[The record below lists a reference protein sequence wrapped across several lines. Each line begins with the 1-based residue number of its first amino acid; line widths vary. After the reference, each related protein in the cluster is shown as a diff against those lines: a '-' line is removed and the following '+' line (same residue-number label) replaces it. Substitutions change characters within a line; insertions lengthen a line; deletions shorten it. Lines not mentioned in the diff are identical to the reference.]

1 MLYTYIRNLSDMN
14 TFKPLTS
21 SQQIPFINVGKAVEP
36 LIDKFGRRF
45 EYLRLSITD
54 VCNFSCQYCLPNGYQ
69 CDTPRDFMSTGE
81 LNMIVQAFAKMGT
94 KKVRITGG
102 EPSLRNDLTKIIE
115 QTAHVPGIEQVA
127 ITTNGYKLERDLQN
141 WVDAGLTSLNVSIDS
156 LDPRQFEQITG
167 DSRLESILKG
177 IDMAVELGLQVKVNA
192 VLLKEFSDTQLSL
205 FFDYVKTNNL
215 TLRFIELMQTG
226 DNEEF
231 FNAQHVSGQSIE
243 DKLVD
248 LGWTKKQKAE
258 WAGPAKVYRH
268 DGYKGRIGLIMPY
281 SKDFCADCNRLR
293 ISALGKLHLCLFAEK
308 GIAVRDL
315 VAKSIAQNDPSV
327 LISQIQNLLGQK
339 EATHYLDAGYT
350 GATQHLAMLG
360 G

>member
-1 MLYTYIRNLSDMN
+1 MN
-14 TFKPLTS
+14 TYTTRPL
-21 SQQIPFINVGKAVEP
+21 SQLIPVKNVGEQDVP
-36 LIDKFGRRF
+36 LVDKFGRRF

-54 VCNFSCQYCLPNGYQ
+54 VCNFSCQYCLPDGYQ
-69 CDTPRDFMSTGE
+69 CDTPRNFMSAEE
-81 LNMIVQAFAKMGT
+81 LNMVVRAFAKMGT

-102 EPSLRNDLTKIIE
+102 EPSLRSDLVDIIE
-115 QTAHVPGIEQVA
+115 QTAKVPGIEQVA
-127 ITTNGYKLERDLQN
+127 ITTNGYKLEKDLKS

-167 DSRLESILKG
+167 DSRLQSILKG
-177 IDMAVELGLQVKVNA
+177 VEQAVELGLQVKVNA
-192 VLLKEFSDTQLSL
+192 VLLNEFSDTQLSL
-205 FFDYVKTNNL
+205 FFNYVKSHNI

-226 DNEEF
+226 DNEAF
-231 FNAQHVSGQSIE
+231 FKAQHVSGERIE
-243 DKLVD
+243 NKLRS
-248 LGWTKKQKAE
+248 LGWQQKTKAQ

-268 DGYKGRIGLIMPY
+268 DDFVGRIGLIMPY

-308 GIAVRDL
+308 GIELRALIQQSIKEDQPSLL
-315 VAKSIAQNDPSV
+315 VSE
-327 LISQIQNLLGQK
+327 IQALLGHK
-339 EATHYLDAGYT
+339 EASHYLDKGFT

>member
-1 MLYTYIRNLSDMN
+1 MN
-14 TFKPLTS
+14 TYNSRPLSQLIPVKNVGGQGVPLT
-21 SQQIPFINVGKAVEP
+21 
-36 LIDKFGRRF
+36 DKFGRRF

-54 VCNFSCQYCLPNGYQ
+54 VCNFSCQYCLPDGYQ
-69 CDTPRDFMSTGE
+69 CDTPRNFMSAPE
-81 LNMIVQAFAKMGT
+81 LNMVVRAFAQMGT

-102 EPSLRNDLTKIIE
+102 EPSLRNDLVSIIE
-115 QTAHVPGIEQVA
+115 QTAAVPGIEQVA
-127 ITTNGYKLERDLQN
+127 ITTNGYKLEKDLRA

-167 DSRLESILKG
+167 DGRLKSILAG
-177 IDMAVELGLQVKVNA
+177 LALAVELGLQVKVNA

-205 FFDYVKTNNL
+205 FFDFVKSNNI

-226 DNEEF
+226 DNEAF
-231 FNAQHVSGQSIE
+231 FNAQHVSGESIE
-243 DKLVD
+243 QKLISMNW
-248 LGWTKKQKAE
+248 LQKKKAQ

-268 DGYKGRIGLIMPY
+268 DDFLGRIGLIMPY

-308 GIAVRDL
+308 GLELRELITQSLQQD
-315 VAKSIAQNDPSV
+315 DPSRLV
-327 LISQIQNLLGQK
+327 NEIHALLGQK
-339 EATHYLDAGYT
+339 EATHYLDKGFT